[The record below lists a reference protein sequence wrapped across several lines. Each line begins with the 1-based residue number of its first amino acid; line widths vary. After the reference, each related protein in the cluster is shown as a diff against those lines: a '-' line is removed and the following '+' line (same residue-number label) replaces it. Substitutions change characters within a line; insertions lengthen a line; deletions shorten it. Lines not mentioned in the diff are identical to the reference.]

1 MNKILKAILPIILT
15 LVLLFIGCSAGS
27 KPSGETSP
35 TAPIEGTQIGNIAPT
50 FQLQDLNGQTV
61 SLGDLMGKPVLLN
74 FWATWCPPC
83 RSEMPLLQEIY
94 EGWSD
99 KGLVLLAIDIGEH
112 PTQVR
117 KFLETHNL
125 SIPVLLDTNGE
136 VAQKY
141 NIIPIPTTFF
151 IDKDGIIQEKVIG
164 AFRNKEQIEGHLI
177 KIVPQL

>member
-1 MNKILKAILPIILT
+1 
-15 LVLLFIGCSAGS
+15 
-27 KPSGETSP
+27 
-35 TAPIEGTQIGNIAPT
+35 
-50 FQLQDLNGQTV
+50 
-61 SLGDLMGKPVLLN
+61 LGDLMGKPVLLN

-136 VAQKY
+136 VAQKFSSTGL
-141 NIIPIPTTFF
+141 PIRSPRET
-151 IDKDGIIQEKVIG
+151 VCPL
-164 AFRNKEQIEGHLI
+164 RSCS
-177 KIVPQL
+177 